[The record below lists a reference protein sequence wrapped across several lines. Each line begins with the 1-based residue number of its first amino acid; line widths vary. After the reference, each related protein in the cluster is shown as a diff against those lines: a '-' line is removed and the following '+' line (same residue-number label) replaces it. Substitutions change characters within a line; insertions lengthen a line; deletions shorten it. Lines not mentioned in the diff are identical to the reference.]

1 MSQSYQRVIKEH
13 SRTGIAHHLPHF
25 LPHTGFIAMYFTMFT
40 RSFTFSKRTMLQT
53 GMRILQQSPALL
65 AQTIVPFLL
74 PAIQTDHHPDH
85 SFFSFNPGH
94 IHLQISD
101 IVFQLPARALKD
113 ISIVYQKT
121 KPLPSTLPF
130 FSPCSNYL

>member
-1 MSQSYQRVIKEH
+1 
-13 SRTGIAHHLPHF
+13 
-25 LPHTGFIAMYFTMFT
+25 
-40 RSFTFSKRTMLQT
+40 MLQT

-121 KPLPSTLPF
+121 KP
-130 FSPCSNYL
+130 

>member
-1 MSQSYQRVIKEH
+1 
-13 SRTGIAHHLPHF
+13 
-25 LPHTGFIAMYFTMFT
+25 
-40 RSFTFSKRTMLQT
+40 MLQT

-113 ISIVYQKT
+113 FSIVYQKT
-121 KPLPSTLPF
+121 ISVRSTLPF
-130 FSPCSNYL
+130 NHLAPITYNLSAI